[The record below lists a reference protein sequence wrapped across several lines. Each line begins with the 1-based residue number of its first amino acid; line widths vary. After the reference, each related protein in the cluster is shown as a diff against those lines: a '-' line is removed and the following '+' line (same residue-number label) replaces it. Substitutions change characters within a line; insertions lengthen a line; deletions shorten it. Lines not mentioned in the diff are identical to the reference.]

1 MRMAQLRHRLAEF
14 GFESNDDYDFA
25 LRCLFETPT
34 GAVRLLNPVGES
46 GRRKTAFAH
55 ALAHALDYP
64 HLLYL
69 DFSRPP
75 APVEPKILD
84 VADNN
89 DVPLEAPP
97 TPFERAMVEAC
108 AFSEGARV
116 VLILDQ
122 LHAADFADQVRL
134 YQFAASA
141 QWAQGKARAHSRNL
155 LLIVV
160 SEQPLYHSLAKL
172 AWRIHT
178 DSSAQSF
185 DAKPADF
192 GWPASAMALF
202 AALAA
207 LFELLG
213 RAPTTRETQHLLADL
228 NDRVRTAEQ
237 LRIALFGR
245 MEGLDRERLYAPA
258 LANQLQQVVDRM
270 SELIGIDE
278 IVVQADE
285 SLDSSDL
292 SGAWD
297 SGL

>member
-1 MRMAQLRHRLAEF
+1 MAQLRHRLAEF

-25 LRCLFETPT
+25 LRCLFESQPV
-34 GAVRLLNPVGES
+34 GVRLLNPVGES

-69 DFSRPP
+69 DFTRPP
-75 APVEPKILD
+75 PPPELKIVD
-84 VADNN
+84 VDDNN

-97 TPFERAMVEAC
+97 TPFERAIVEAC

-122 LHAADFADQVRL
+122 LQAADFADQVRL
-134 YQFAASA
+134 YQFAASGL
-141 QWAQGKARAHSRNL
+141 WADGKARAHPRNL
-155 LLIVV
+155 LLIVI
-160 SEQPLYHSLAKL
+160 SEQPLYHSLAKH
-172 AWRIHT
+172 AWRLYT
-178 DSSAQSF
+178 DSTSQSF
-185 DAKPADF
+185 DAKPSDY
-192 GWPASAMALF
+192 GWPSNASALFHALS
-202 AALAA
+202 A

-213 RAPTTRETQHLLADL
+213 RSPTVSETTHLLADL

-237 LRIALFGR
+237 LRTALFGR
-245 MEGLDRERLYAPA
+245 MEGVDRALLYAPA
-258 LANQLQQVVDRM
+258 LSATLQQVVDCM

-278 IVVQADE
+278 IVVMADE

-292 SGAWD
+292 STTWD
-297 SGL
+297 RGL